1 MDFDIH
7 ADSDFYYIP
16 TQLDEK
22 IVEVIKSQYLDANF
36 EESTIHFKKESTY
49 VPEVRKSKNA
59 WIPTD
64 SWIAGLM
71 SHMVNCANN
80 SYYHFDID
88 KWADQIQ
95 YTVYD
100 QEGDHYT
107 WHQDTALS
115 SFDSQICRK
124 LSISLLLSDP
134 SDYEG
139 GELQL
144 LYSDKRVVTLKPEL
158 GAAII
163 FPSSVRH
170 RVRKVKSG
178 RRESLVGW
186 YGGPLWK

>member
-1 MDFDIH
+1 MDFDIC
-7 ADSDFYYIP
+7 SDRDYYYIP
-16 TQLDEK
+16 TKIDEDVVK
-22 IVEVIKSQYLDANF
+22 VIKSQFIGAEFN
-36 EESTIHFKKESTY
+36 
-49 VPEVRKSKNA
+49 KSKVYINKEQTYDPSRRDCDIT

-64 SWIAGLM
+64 SWIAGVM
-71 SHMVNCANN
+71 SHLILFANEDF
-80 SYYHFDID
+80 YHFDLK
-88 KWADQIQ
+88 KWADTIQ

-100 QEGDHYT
+100 GEGTHYD
-107 WHQDTALS
+107 WHQDSALS
-115 SFDSQICRK
+115 PFDNSICRK

-158 GAAII
+158 GEAVI
-163 FPSSVRH
+163 FPSSIRH

-178 RRESLVGW
+178 KRESLVGW

>member
-1 MDFDIH
+1 M
-7 ADSDFYYIP
+7 
-16 TQLDEK
+16 
-22 IVEVIKSQYLDANF
+22 
-36 EESTIHFKKESTY
+36 
-49 VPEVRKSKNA
+49 
-59 WIPTD
+59 
-64 SWIAGLM
+64 
-71 SHMVNCANN
+71 
-80 SYYHFDID
+80 D

-95 YTVYD
+95 YTLY
-100 QEGDHYT
+100 EGEGSHYA

-115 SFDSQICRK
+115 SFDPQICRK

-134 SDYEG
+134 SEYEG

-158 GAAII
+158 GGAVI

-170 RVRKVKSG
+170 RVRKIKSG